1 MDTSKSYHLKC
12 NTPKPKNNVDIDST
26 GSYLRLRKDNL
37 AIPKEFFID
46 NSKVLK
52 EEPTLANYDEN
63 FNLVKKPSKFPVVPA
78 LKLPRNSIED
88 WNQKLKIEQ
97 VNKEQPPSP
106 SPSES

>member
-52 EEPTLANYDEN
+52 EVIDALVANQLQMRQQAREHKDFAKADEIRDSLANAGIAIDDTQNGARWSVMESEN
-63 FNLVKKPSKFPVVPA
+63 
-78 LKLPRNSIED
+78 
-88 WNQKLKIEQ
+88 
-97 VNKEQPPSP
+97 
-106 SPSES
+106 